1 MVKSAAKPS
10 VKYMP
15 NTSSVNKLKKVK
27 KTGKVIGKDAIS
39 LYSSGIFQVIK
50 IKDVR
55 ILQQDIENHCVESAR
70 IWIFPGP

>member
-1 MVKSAAKPS
+1 
-10 VKYMP
+10 MP